1 MPLTDSASR
10 PPLGR
15 SSTHPLI
22 TLSRPSLKL
31 PYSLNIADYGTLF
44 FEPFIDPAY
53 QNPLLKLLFLK
64 PFINPPLLE
73 PFIKVNCLKLYWLSP
88 FLNPIL
94 NPFSML
100 FWTPNEPYL
109 IPFTTPFLNYF
120 WTLFPILFCLS
131 VPFSFYTLF
140 LTLSELLCTLLNPL
154 WTLSEPG
161 RSSQAVRGECVDE
174 FLLCFYA
181 SFVFAFFMRLFPFF
195 FIYFFL
201 SLILLSLSF
210 LTLACRKKGDER
222 ESDNRKKRCKTRNE
236 NDRKNDAA
244 KWQQT
249 LTGRAERWRR
259 PRDIVY

>member
-140 LTLSELLCTLLNPL
+140 FNPFWTSLYAFEPSLNPFWTRAIFTSGSWGMCWWVSALLLCLFCLRL
-154 WTLSEPG
+154 
-161 RSSQAVRGECVDE
+161 
-174 FLLCFYA
+174 FYA
-181 SFVFAFFMRLFPFF
+181 S
-195 FIYFFL
+195 L
-201 SLILLSLSF
+201 SLLFYLFFSFLDPSLSF
-210 LTLACRKKGDER
+210 VP
-222 ESDNRKKRCKTRNE
+222 N
-236 NDRKNDAA
+236 
-244 KWQQT
+244 
-249 LTGRAERWRR
+249 
-259 PRDIVY
+259 PRV